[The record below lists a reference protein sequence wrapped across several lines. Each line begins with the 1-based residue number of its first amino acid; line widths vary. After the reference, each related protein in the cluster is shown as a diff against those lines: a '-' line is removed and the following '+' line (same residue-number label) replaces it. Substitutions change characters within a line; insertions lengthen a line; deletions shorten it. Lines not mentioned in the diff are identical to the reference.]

1 MPESSNPSSLKRF
14 CEVFQMTAKERGK
27 ISQTGSERG
36 TFSYRQQHPK
46 YPTLVFNFYRKRA
59 DGTHSE
65 AWMLAEEMELRHQQR
80 VTSNLARARARGVPE
95 RKPAAPKEVRK
106 RKIKETQKRIQEKKR
121 KEKQQAKKMTHE
133 EDLQRWE
140 ILAQMLGKKVA
151 EIMPK

>member
-1 MPESSNPSSLKRF
+1 
-14 CEVFQMTAKERGK
+14 MTAKERGK

-80 VTSNLARARARGVPE
+80 VISNLARARARGIPE
-95 RKPAAPKEVRK
+95 RKPAAPKAERLKKARVR
-106 RKIKETQKRIQEKKR
+106 QEKTRQKKR
-121 KEKQQAKKMTHE
+121 KQDAKMTPE
-133 EDLQRWE
+133 EDVQRWQV
-140 ILAQMLGKKVA
+140 LADMLGKPLDEVMITNK
-151 EIMPK
+151 

>member
-1 MPESSNPSSLKRF
+1 
-14 CEVFQMTAKERGK
+14 MTAKERGK

-80 VTSNLARARARGVPE
+80 IESNLARARARGVPE
-95 RKPAAPKEVRK
+95 RTTAAPKAERK
-106 RKIKETQKRIQEKKR
+106 RKLKETQKRIQEKKR
-121 KEKQQAKKMTHE
+121 KEKQQAKKMTAE
-133 EDLQRWE
+133 QDLQRWQV
-140 ILAQMLGKKVA
+140 LANMLGKSVE